1 MHIIKGVIEL
11 IRTLL
16 YLQLLSVDL
25 ILNVINSL
33 VQLGN
38 VHLSILKS
46 SLSDLVFVLEGK
58 DLFNKLFFSLKGLL
72 SRLLKLLHVLTN
84 SFKFLL
90 NALQVL
96 LSQFSSV
103 KTSLE
108 LSLLDTQFSAQF
120 IKLLL
125 IVNSHLDGRSQ
136 ILVQL
141 LKGDLIVQAG
151 VLHTLGSF
159 QDLVS
164 ILGGDGKLGNC
175 VAKGISSLL
184 VLLLHQHDSTGKSS
198 NVRLNLLV
206 LLVCFLKRL
215 TGLSELVI
223 GLIIS
228 NLKILNLLSQVSD
241 VTISLI
247 STSCC
252 LSGCLLKRS
261 NGGIKL
267 LCLSLQRLHLLTN
280 GIHFWFLLGQ
290 LD

>member
-1 MHIIKGVIEL
+1 MSSILWFNLVMFI
-11 IRTLL
+11 
-16 YLQLLSVDL
+16 SVDL
-25 ILNVINSL
+25 IFNVINSL

-38 VHLSILKS
+38 VHLSIFKS

-58 DLFNKLFFSLKGLL
+58 DLLNKLFFSFKGLL

-136 ILVQL
+136 VLVKL
-141 LKGDLIVQAG
+141 LKGDLIVQAS

-164 ILGGDGKLGNC
+164 ILGGPS
-175 VAKGISSLL
+175 A
-184 VLLLHQHDSTGKSS
+184 Q
-198 NVRLNLLV
+198 
-206 LLVCFLKRL
+206 F
-215 TGLSELVI
+215 
-223 GLIIS
+223 
-228 NLKILNLLSQVSD
+228 
-241 VTISLI
+241 
-247 STSCC
+247 
-252 LSGCLLKRS
+252 
-261 NGGIKL
+261 IK
-267 LCLSLQRLHLLTN
+267 
-280 GIHFWFLLGQ
+280 
-290 LD
+290 

>member
-1 MHIIKGVIEL
+1 MHIIKGVVEL

-16 YLQLLSVDL
+16 DLQLVCVDL

-38 VHLSILKS
+38 VHLSVLKS
-46 SLSDLVFVLEGK
+46 GLSNLVFVLQGK
-58 DLFNKLFFSLKGLL
+58 DLLNKLFFSFKGLL

-125 IVNSHLDGRSQ
+125 IVNSHLDCRSQ
-136 ILVQL
+136 VLVQL
-141 LKGDLIVQAG
+141 LKGDLIVQAS
-151 VLHTLGSF
+151 VFHTLGSF

-164 ILGGDGKLGNC
+164 ILGGDGKLGDS

-184 VLLLHQHDSTGKSS
+184 VLFLHQHDSTGKSS
-198 NVRLNLLV
+198 NIRLNLLV

-215 TGLSELVI
+215 TGLGQLVI

-228 NLKILNLLSQVSD
+228 NLKILNLLS
-241 VTISLI
+241 
-247 STSCC
+247 
-252 LSGCLLKRS
+252 
-261 NGGIKL
+261 
-267 LCLSLQRLHLLTN
+267 
-280 GIHFWFLLGQ
+280 
-290 LD
+290 